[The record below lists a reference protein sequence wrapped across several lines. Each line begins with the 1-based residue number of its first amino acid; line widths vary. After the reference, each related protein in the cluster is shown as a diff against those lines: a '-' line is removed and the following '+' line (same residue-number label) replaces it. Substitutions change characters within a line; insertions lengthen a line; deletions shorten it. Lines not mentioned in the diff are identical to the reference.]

1 MTRTVSALYDRYDD
15 ATRAVHALEDIN
27 IPGADISVV
36 ASNADNFYE
45 DAVADDAVA
54 GAGMG
59 AAVGGVGGLLA
70 GLGMLTIPGIG
81 PAVAAGWLASTVLG
95 ATGGAV
101 VGGAAGSLVGA
112 MTDAGVA
119 PADANVYAEGV
130 RRGRTLVSATVPDEK
145 SAETA
150 ETLRKGG
157 ALDID
162 ELRTSYQA
170 EGWTQFDIHAPPPTA
185 ESLRNYRN
193 GTAP

>member
-1 MTRTVSALYDRYDD
+1 MTRTISALYDHYDD
-15 ATRAVHALEDIN
+15 AARAVHALEDLN
-27 IPGADISVV
+27 VPGADISVV

-59 AAVGGVGGLLA
+59 AAVEGVGGLLA

-81 PAVAAGWLASTVLG
+81 PAVAAGWLTSTVLG

-112 MTDAGVA
+112 MTGAGVA

-145 SAETA
+145 GAETENA
-150 ETLRKGG
+150 LLKCG

-162 ELRTSYQA
+162 QLGTSYRA

-185 ESLRNYRN
+185 DKLRSYRN
-193 GTAP
+193 GTAH